1 MWPRAVGQTSPS
13 SVAIGKG
20 AQGQV
25 ITGDTM
31 TISHVRSD
39 YTTFALSVQGC
50 RERLDNAREIFLFYL
65 VCGAEM
71 QLSK

>member
-1 MWPRAVGQTSPS
+1 MWPRTVGQTSPS

-31 TISHVRSD
+31 TVSHVRSD
-39 YTTFALSVQGC
+39 YTTFALSVHAVSAWIMP
-50 RERLDNAREIFLFYL
+50 ERFSY
-65 VCGAEM
+65 
-71 QLSK
+71 ST